1 MMEMIMNMPV
11 MLLLTF
17 GAYLLGVWVKKKSG
31 LALMHPF
38 LISIP
43 VIVAVLEL
51 ADIPCQFYIESNSL
65 LNFLLGPSVVSL
77 GLLLYDNRM
86 QVWKNFA
93 GIMSSV
99 VVGSVVG
106 VVSVVVLCR
115 LFGLNDIF
123 LLSLEPKSVTTP
135 IAMDI
140 SASLGGN
147 VSLTAVSVVLCG
159 FVGAILGPFII
170 RILKIKSPVAR
181 GLGMGC
187 ASHGLGT
194 ARAIEMGA
202 VEGAVSGLAIAL
214 MGVATAILIPL
225 LNIFLHVHSEM

>member
-1 MMEMIMNMPV
+1 
-11 MLLLTF
+11 MLLLTI
-17 GAYLLGVWVKKKSG
+17 GAYLLGIWVKNRSG
-31 LALMHPF
+31 IALLHPF

-43 VIVAVLEL
+43 VIIAVLKL
-51 ADIPCQFYIESNSL
+51 TDIPCEFYIRSNKL
-65 LNFLLGPSVVSL
+65 LDFMLGPSVVSL
-77 GLLLYDNRM
+77 GLLLYDNRVI
-86 QVWKNFA
+86 VWKNFV

-99 VVGSVVG
+99 LVGSVVG
-106 VVSVVVLCR
+106 VSSVYFLCR
-115 LFGLNDIF
+115 LFGLDDVF
-123 LLSLEPKSVTTP
+123 LFSLEPKSVTTP

-140 SASLGGN
+140 SGMLGGN

-159 FVGAILGPFII
+159 FVGAVFGPVVVSLL
-170 RILKIKSPVAR
+170 RIKSPVAR

-214 MGVATAILIPL
+214 MGIATALVIPL
-225 LNIFLHVHSEM
+225 FNLIAA

>member
-1 MMEMIMNMPV
+1 MRMEILMNMPV

-31 LALMHPF
+31 LALLHPF

-43 VIVAVLEL
+43 VIIAVLKLTE
-51 ADIPCQFYIESNSL
+51 IPCSFYIESNVL
-65 LNFLLGPSVVSL
+65 IDFLLGPSVVSL
-77 GLLLYDNRM
+77 GLLLYDNRDI
-86 QVWKNFA
+86 VLKNCA
-93 GIMSSV
+93 GILTSV
-99 VVGSVVG
+99 LVGSVVG
-106 VVSVVVLCR
+106 VASVWVLCR
-115 LFGLNDIF
+115 VFGLDEVF

-140 SASLGGN
+140 SESLGGN
-147 VSLTAVSVVLCG
+147 ASLTAVSVVLCG
-159 FVGAILGPFII
+159 FIGAVLGPLVV
-170 RILKIKSPVAR
+170 RLLKIKSPVSR

-214 MGVATAILIPL
+214 MGIATALIIPL
-225 LNIFLHVHSEM
+225 FNLIIG

>member
-1 MMEMIMNMPV
+1 MLMNMPV
-11 MLLLTF
+11 MLLITI
-17 GAYLLGVWVKKKSG
+17 GAYMLGVWVRKKSG
-31 LALMHPF
+31 LALLHPF

-43 VIVAVLEL
+43 VIIAVLKL
-51 ADIPCQFYIESNSL
+51 TDVPCSFYIESNAL
-65 LNFLLGPSVVSL
+65 LDFLLGPSVVSL
-77 GLLLYDNRM
+77 GLLLYDNRRI
-86 QVWKNFA
+86 VWKNFM
-93 GIMSSV
+93 GIMTSV
-99 VVGSVVG
+99 VVGSLVG
-106 VVSVVVLCR
+106 VASVYAFCR
-115 LFGLNDIF
+115 LFGLDEIF

-159 FVGAILGPFII
+159 FIGAVLGPLVI
-170 RILKIKSPVAR
+170 RVIKIKSPVAR

-202 VEGAVSGLAIAL
+202 VEGAVSGLSIAL
-214 MGVATAILIPL
+214 MGIATALIIPL
-225 LNIFLHVHSEM
+225 FNFLVG